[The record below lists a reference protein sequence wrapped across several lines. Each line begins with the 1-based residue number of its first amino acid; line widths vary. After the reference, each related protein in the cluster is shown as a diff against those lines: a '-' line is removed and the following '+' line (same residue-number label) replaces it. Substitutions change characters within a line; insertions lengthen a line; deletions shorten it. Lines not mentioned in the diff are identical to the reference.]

1 MRARPHP
8 SHALRSVHPDHIQ
21 KRVPS
26 QSSGFAIVA
35 FLKEHLLQ
43 GRERTNCPERFLILC
58 GRFQNP
64 LDGIL
69 GLGFKELAHEDV
81 SPPLQQA
88 VEMGLVDPVFTVFLE
103 HRGYTSSEY
112 GGIFTYGGLDDV
124 NCGEVIAYE
133 KLTRAPYWQFHMKAF
148 SAGYLTIGKGW
159 EVISDTGTSFLGIPE
174 ALVEMVADSLGA
186 YFVEYFGVYRIRC
199 SAKATFN
206 FTIGDHVYT
215 LETENLVVKYDGDI
229 CALAIFP
236 IRSGGF
242 GPQWILGD
250 PFIRQYCNIY
260 DIGNKRIGFAK
271 PVKI

>member
-1 MRARPHP
+1 MKDVQSPAP
-8 SHALRSVHPDHIQ
+8 SKLSKMAI
-21 KRVPS
+21 
-26 QSSGFAIVA
+26 SGF
-35 FLKEHLLQ
+35 
-43 GRERTNCPERFLILC
+43 R
-58 GRFQNP
+58 
-64 LDGIL
+64 
-69 GLGFKELAHEDV
+69 
-81 SPPLQQA
+81 
-88 VEMGLVDPVFTVFLE
+88 VFY
-103 HRGYTSSEY
+103 RASDTSSEY

-133 KLTRAPYWQFHMKAF
+133 KLTRAPYWQFHVNEGIQRG
-148 SAGYLTIGKGW
+148 GYLTIGKGW
-159 EVISDTGTSFLGIPE
+159 EVTSDAGTSFLGIPE
-174 ALVEMVADSLGA
+174 ALVEQWTSQTSLCPD

-250 PFIRQYCNIY
+250 PVHTPILQHL
-260 DIGNKRIGFAK
+260 
-271 PVKI
+271 